1 MFYEAWHE
9 KNGQAHDDDGDP
21 VSIIIVIPCYN
32 EAQRLPISK
41 LKAAADAGI
50 CERFVFVNDGS
61 TDETSQILTRLHD
74 SAPEKF
80 SVCNLYRNV
89 GKAEATR
96 IGIRQAFE
104 MRPNTIGYWDA
115 DLATPLEA
123 ISSFCEILDTKP
135 EVEIVFGARVQL
147 LGRTIERSA
156 LRHYFGRLFATAASL
171 VLGLGVYDTQCGAK
185 LFRASPEMQ
194 SVFAEPFL
202 TRWLIDVEI
211 IARLI
216 QMRRRTALLGVENM
230 IYELPLSEW
239 RDVPGSKVRP
249 QDFFKGLVGLGKIY
263 WRYLR

>member
-1 MFYEAWHE
+1 MA
-9 KNGQAHDDDGDP
+9 DP
-21 VSIIIVIPCYN
+21 VSIVVVIPCYN

-41 LKAAADAGI
+41 LKAYPDPGI
-50 CERFVFVNDGS
+50 SPKFLFVNDGS
-61 TDETSQILTRLHD
+61 TDATLEILRALHD

-80 SVCNLYRNV
+80 GVCNLSRNV

-96 IGIRQAFE
+96 IGVRQAFE
-104 MRPNTIGYWDA
+104 MCPNAIGYWDA

-123 ISSFCEILDTKP
+123 IASFFEILDKKP
-135 EVEIVFGARVQL
+135 EVEIVFGARVHL

-185 LFRASPEMQ
+185 LFRASPEMR
-194 SVFAEPFL
+194 SVFEEPFL

-211 IARLI
+211 IARLM
-216 QMRRRTALLGVENM
+216 QRRRGRGSCGIENA

-249 QDFFKGLVGLGKIY
+249 QDFFKGLVGLAKIY
-263 WRYLR
+263 WRYLRSP